1 MATQAAEVLVAAA
14 SSREEVTESD
24 DLSLVALNVHHCLK
38 DFQAV
43 CNKLSSAQSS
53 IKTKLPLA
61 TLKDIFGGFRLW
73 SSNVGAHRTGRGSLG
88 YKLREASHIRDQVIQ
103 LVQGM
108 KAVLNEVSEI
118 VTGQRPSW
126 EVMSDSESDTEEDSA
141 NGLQKPD
148 TTELAQLAAELKETN
163 ACLMRLSVAIR
174 NPAPHDQFK
183 ESAHIDTAYY
193 EPFDIAHVRGKFPKA
208 PEYLTARLGKA
219 ISRRRQYLRYR
230 DDHSKKY
237 KQGLTRR
244 GTLPDMGAHRE
255 VESTVASSL
264 PPAVKASVNIADLEE
279 EDEYDETQ
287 SVTSYASSGHDPE
300 KLRPPPLPMEGRDG
314 EPFVCKLCFRYTAV
328 RHVKAWQ
335 KHVYRDLQPYVSCS

>member
-14 SSREEVTESD
+14 SSREEVTKPD
-24 DLSLVALNVHHCLK
+24 DLSLVALNVHYCLR

-53 IKTKLPLA
+53 IKAKLPLA

-73 SSNVGAHRTGRGSLG
+73 SSN
-88 YKLREASHIRDQVIQ
+88 
-103 LVQGM
+103 GM
-108 KAVLNEVSEI
+108 KAVLNEVLEI

-126 EVMSDSESDTEEDSA
+126 EDMSDSESDTEEDSA
-141 NGLQKPD
+141 NGLQKPN

-300 KLRPPPLPMEGRDG
+300 KLRPPPLPMEGRGG

>member
-1 MATQAAEVLVAAA
+1 MAARAGEVLVAAA
-14 SSREEVTESD
+14 SAHEDVTKPD
-24 DLSLVALNVHHCLK
+24 DLSLIALNVRSCLA
-38 DFQAV
+38 DFEAV
-43 CNKLSSAQSS
+43 CNKLSSAESS
-53 IKTKLPLA
+53 MKTKLPLA
-61 TLKDIFGGFRLW
+61 SLKDIFGGFRLW
-73 SSNVGAHRTGRGSLG
+73 SSNVGAHRLGRGSLG

-103 LVQGM
+103 LVQSM
-108 KAVLNEVSEI
+108 KAVLNEVSDI

-126 EVMSDSESDTEEDSA
+126 EDMSDSESDTEEDIA
-141 NGLQKPD
+141 NNPQKPD

-183 ESAHIDTAYY
+183 ESAHIDTAYF
-193 EPFDIAHVRGKFPKA
+193 EPFDIAHVRGKFAKA

-230 DDHSKKY
+230 DEHSKKY
-237 KQGLTRR
+237 SQGLTRR

-287 SVTSYASSGHDPE
+287 SVTSYPSSGHDPE
-300 KLRPPPLPMEGRDG
+300 KKQPPPLPKAGRDG
-314 EPFVCKLCFRYTAV
+314 EPFECKLCFRPTAV

-335 KHVYRDLQPYVSCS
+335 KHVYQDLQPYVSCS